1 MPNIQ
6 QVLREEIR
14 RLARKEARD
23 EVASVKKDTV
33 RLKRDVAQLKRDI
46 EELQRDNRVLRQTL
60 KRLTD
65 AQVPEQ
71 DELQNMRITGK
82 MIRKLRDRLKLTQAE
97 LAQLMNVS
105 PQSVYQW
112 ERKDGTIRMRMVTR
126 VALQRVR
133 QMGVREAR
141 AELDEQT
148 Q

>member
-1 MPNIQ
+1 MPNVQ

-23 EVASVKKDTV
+23 EVAAVKKDTV
-33 RLKRDVAQLKRDI
+33 RLKRDVAQLKREI

-60 KRLTD
+60 KRVTD
-65 AQVPEQ
+65 AQVPDQ

-82 MIRKLRDRLKLTQAE
+82 MIRKLRDRLKLTQAD

-112 ERKDGTIRMRMVTR
+112 ERKDGSIRMRIATR

-133 QMGVREAR
+133 QMGVREAQ
-141 AELDEQT
+141 AELENTSD
-148 Q
+148 

>member
-1 MPNIQ
+1 MPNVQ

-23 EVASVKKDTV
+23 EAAAVKKDTV

-46 EELQRDNRVLRQTL
+46 EDLQRDNRVLRQTL
-60 KRLTD
+60 KRVTD
-65 AQVPEQ
+65 AQVPDQ

-82 MIRKLRDRLKLTQAE
+82 MIRKLRDRLKLTQAD

-112 ERKDGTIRMRMVTR
+112 ERKEGSIRMRIATR

-133 QMGVREAR
+133 QMGVREAQ
-141 AELDEQT
+141 AELENSNA
-148 Q
+148 